1 MTASKFPIEAGFIM
15 TFARAI
21 GDYNPVYRDEDQARN
36 SEVEGII
43 APPTFVQASAHYD
56 PDYPLRPQPG
66 VPWFGSGATPTGR
79 PPETQTGATRLAVG
93 GEANGGTSLHA
104 EQHYEYRRP
113 IRPGEVLPSPR
124 TPERRGKSKGAAAA
138 CSASRRPSS
147 NTEVRTVSWS

>member
-1 MTASKFPIEAGFIM
+1 M

-36 SEVEGII
+36 SEVAGII

-66 VPWFGSGATPTGR
+66 IAWFGSGATPTGR
-79 PPETQTGATRLAVG
+79 SPELETVTTRDVVG

-104 EQHYEYRRP
+104 EQHYEYRRF
-113 IRPGEVLPSPR
+113 RVL
-124 TPERRGKSKGAAAA
+124 RG
-138 CSASRRPSS
+138 
-147 NTEVRTVSWS
+147 